1 MTFFT
6 GDSLLEGLLHSPIF
20 QSLAIV
26 SQQEVKTHLKPSFL
40 KLTLGF
46 LNILTLAL
54 TQSYYF
60 M

>member
-1 MTFFT
+1 MSFFT

-46 LNILTLAL
+46 LNIPTLV
-54 TQSYYF
+54 
-60 M
+60 